1 MDCGP
6 NIFPVCINVC
16 RIMKGRGSNVV
27 FNKKYCGK
35 DTTSLKFTGDE
46 TVKLLFK
53 VIPVRHVTGMVRIT

>member
-1 MDCGP
+1 
-6 NIFPVCINVC
+6 
-16 RIMKGRGSNVV
+16 MKGRGSNVV

-53 VIPVRHVTGMVRIT
+53 VSKNFP

>member
-1 MDCGP
+1 
-6 NIFPVCINVC
+6 
-16 RIMKGRGSNVV
+16 MKGRGSNVV